1 MKNII
6 LSLSFL
12 ALLAGCA
19 TTENYE
25 KILGTWVG
33 SSERELIQSWGP
45 PSSVYESGGTKYL
58 TYSES
63 ASGYIPG
70 TSPTYQTQI
79 IGNTAYTTSSG
90 GSPGFAY
97 NRSCKTTFTL
107 RSDTIVSW
115 RHEGNACVAS
125 APDDNQKTLDER
137 NFTGNEAPC
146 DFSPQLKCV
155 NGNEWEWI
163 GNCRTLINES
173 ECHSWG
179 GSVVKQ

>member
-6 LSLSFL
+6 LSLSIL

-33 SSERELIQSWGP
+33 SSEQQLIQSWGP
-45 PSSVYESGGTKYL
+45 PSSVYESGGQKYL
-58 TYSES
+58 TYTKSR
-63 ASGYIPG
+63 SGYIPG

-97 NRSCKTTFTL
+97 TKSCKTTFTIQGT
-107 RSDTIVSW
+107 RISGW
-115 RHEGNACVAS
+115 RYEGNNCVAL
-125 APDDNQKTLDER
+125 APEDNGVTTQSTRRVRCAKAGD
-137 NFTGNEAPC
+137 
-146 DFSPQLKCV
+146 
-155 NGNEWEWI
+155 I
-163 GNCRTLINES
+163 RTLNS
-173 ECHSWG
+173 EGQCTSWG
-179 GSVVKQ
+179 GTVVR